1 VKEKTMFVKRTT
13 RQAAILLSAVL
24 LLPSGLV
31 VATSVVTPALAQSA
45 AAKTAVD
52 NAKAQGLVGEQG
64 DGFLGFVAASTDP
77 ALAAAVAEI
86 NAGRMQVYR
95 ETAMRTGVTP
105 EAAGQ
110 ATAQQLFARLPGGQY
125 FKPLDGNW
133 VRK

>member
-1 VKEKTMFVKRTT
+1 MLAT
-13 RQAAILLSAVL
+13 RKSRRAPVAIMTGLLFAAGAPVL
-24 LLPSGLV
+24 L
-31 VATSVVTPALAQSA
+31 TSVSTPVLAQSA

-52 NAKAQGLVGEQG
+52 QAKARGAVGEQG
-64 DGFLGFVAASTDP
+64 DGYLGFVAASTDP

-95 ETAMRTGVTP
+95 ETATRTGVTP

-110 ATAQQLFARLPGGQY
+110 ATAQQLFARLPAGQF